1 MLKKLAMA
9 VVLVGVLVGVAALVL
24 RALAEDP
31 EY

>member
-9 VVLVGVLVGVAALVL
+9 VVLVGVLVGVVALVL